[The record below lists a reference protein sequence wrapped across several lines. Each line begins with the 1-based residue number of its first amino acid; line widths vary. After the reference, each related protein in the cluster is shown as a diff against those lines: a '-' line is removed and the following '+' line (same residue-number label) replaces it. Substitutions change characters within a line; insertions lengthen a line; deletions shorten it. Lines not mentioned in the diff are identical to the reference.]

1 MTEDP
6 RMSEGR
12 AKAAQVDP
20 ARYVLVALLVV
31 LAFVV
36 AYTYSWN
43 AASTQAP
50 AGQPAAIAAS
60 NTGEAACACGG
71 GSDEVAE
78 GATIPGEGVQTVYV
92 DASDGYAPNRILAS
106 AGTPIELT
114 FSEAFGCMEEV
125 VFPEFRIARDLTQ
138 GGAVVEL
145 PSLEPGEYSFSC
157 GMAMNFGTI
166 VVE

>member
-1 MTEDP
+1 
-6 RMSEGR
+6 MSEER
-12 AKAAQVDP
+12 AKAAQVEP
-20 ARYVLVALLVV
+20 SRYVLVALLVV

-36 AYTYSWN
+36 AYMYSSN
-43 AASTQAP
+43 AADAPSAQAP
-50 AGQPAAIAAS
+50 AGQPATIAAS
-60 NTGEAACACGG
+60 DPGEAACACSG
-71 GSDEVAE
+71 GSDEGVE